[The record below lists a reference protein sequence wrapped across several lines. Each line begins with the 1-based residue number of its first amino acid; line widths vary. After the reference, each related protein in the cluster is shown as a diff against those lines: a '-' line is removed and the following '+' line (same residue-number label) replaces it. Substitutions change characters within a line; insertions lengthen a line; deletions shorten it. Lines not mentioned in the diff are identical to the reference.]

1 MINQLTLIGRIGGD
15 PEIRTLEGGTTIARF
30 SVATSESYKDKAGQ
44 WQETTE
50 WHNIVVWRELAERCA
65 GLKKGVLVCVV
76 GKVTYRKYEKDGQQ
90 RTITEVVAS
99 NVRRLEKQ
107 DKQDGLPENI
117 PVPPLP
123 GARAPESK
131 PQTFTPPTVDD
142 GGDLPF

>member
-15 PEIRTLEGGTTIARF
+15 PEIRNLEGGTAIARF

-65 GLKKGVLVCVV
+65 GLRKGALICVI

-99 NVRRLEKQ
+99 TVRRLEK
-107 DKQDGLPENI
+107 KQDGLPENI
-117 PVPPLP
+117 PVPPPP

-131 PQTFTPPTVDD
+131 PQTAPTVDD